1 MRDEAFV
8 WIAFCILH
16 FGFSAG
22 CYFFGGLSYHITHI
36 SRVMSWMGD
45 EEFGEVGLDWI
56 DEGWG
61 HDHMKTLREAFG
73 TA

>member
-1 MRDEAFV
+1 MRRLFG
-8 WIAFCILH
+8 LH
-16 FGFSAG
+16 FAFWVLDWVL
-22 CYFFGGLSYHITHI
+22 FFGGLSYHITHI

-45 EEFGEVGLDWI
+45 EEFGEVGWDWI

-61 HDHMKTLREAFG
+61 HDHMKALREAFG